1 MQHSFSQ
8 KLQKKE
14 NLSAP
19 HYFHRHHSTFKKV
32 LQFLS
37 DSVPTLS
44 TYESRISNSC
54 VQEWNHWSFCCC
66 EENGMFVV
74 LKIMTSAPR
83 KPLLMEELLVPLLFL
98 FRPTLLL
105 RFFMRMAPLDVLIK
119 NQHAMTK
126 KQTVY
131 ISKLL
136 DQIQLWR
143 RLPLGHAGK
152 IYLDSRIDL
161 QAYF

>member
-1 MQHSFSQ
+1 
-8 KLQKKE
+8 
-14 NLSAP
+14 
-19 HYFHRHHSTFKKV
+19 
-32 LQFLS
+32 
-37 DSVPTLS
+37 
-44 TYESRISNSC
+44 
-54 VQEWNHWSFCCC
+54 
-66 EENGMFVV
+66 MFVV
-74 LKIMTSAPR
+74 LKIMTSALR

-136 DQIQLWR
+136 DQIQL
-143 RLPLGHAGK
+143 
-152 IYLDSRIDL
+152 
-161 QAYF
+161 